1 MEEPK
6 SDYHDAN
13 SFPLNDLDQTTST
26 TYLSPEKKQRTPL
39 KPVVQH
45 YLKALIKITRLETK
59 ATHHLET
66 LKKAL
71 EDQRPPKGLTP
82 NTKHNISKAPADLVI
97 EWNSILHETGEKL
110 TKVLINYWQDQQTI
124 QQLEFERLRAELE
137 EREQI
142 NQETWQQVTDILN
155 KIKEGVQEEQ
165 KARRLT
171 SNRIIKQASK
181 VRLIEPTQ
189 SQSSTP
195 MSSST
200 QSTNLSLEPK
210 PQRLKESKK

>member
-1 MEEPK
+1 MEEQK
-6 SDYHDAN
+6 TDYHNTN
-13 SFPLNDLDQTTST
+13 SFPLNELDQTMST
-26 TYLSPEKKQRTPL
+26 TNLAQEKRQRTPL

-66 LKKAL
+66 LNKAL
-71 EDQRPPKGLTP
+71 EDERPPKGLTP
-82 NTKHNISKAPADLVI
+82 NIKHNISKAPADLVI
-97 EWNSILHETGEKL
+97 EWNRIPHETGERL
-110 TKVLINYWQDQQTI
+110 TKVLIDYWQDQQTV
-124 QQLEFERLRAELE
+124 QQLESKCLRVELE

-142 NQETWQQVTDILN
+142 NQDTWKQITDILE

-165 KARRLT
+165 KTWRPI
-171 SNRIIKQASK
+171 SNRIIKQALK

-189 SQSSTP
+189 SQSITP

-210 PQRLKESKK
+210 AQRLKESKK

>member
-1 MEEPK
+1 MLSNNIQASSNLSRLFLFDSWP
-6 SDYHDAN
+6 
-13 SFPLNDLDQTTST
+13 TT
-26 TYLSPEKKQRTPL
+26 LIL
-39 KPVVQH
+39 K
-45 YLKALIKITRLETK
+45 
-59 ATHHLET
+59 
-66 LKKAL
+66 
-71 EDQRPPKGLTP
+71 
-82 NTKHNISKAPADLVI
+82 ADLVI

-165 KARRLT
+165 KARRPT

-200 QSTNLSLEPK
+200 QTPNHK
-210 PQRLKESKK
+210 D

>member
-1 MEEPK
+1 M
-6 SDYHDAN
+6 
-13 SFPLNDLDQTTST
+13 
-26 TYLSPEKKQRTPL
+26 
-39 KPVVQH
+39 
-45 YLKALIKITRLETK
+45 
-59 ATHHLET
+59 
-66 LKKAL
+66 
-71 EDQRPPKGLTP
+71 
-82 NTKHNISKAPADLVI
+82 
-97 EWNSILHETGEKL
+97 
-110 TKVLINYWQDQQTI
+110 LINYWQDQQTI
-124 QQLEFERLRAELE
+124 QQLEFECLRAELE

-181 VRLIEPTQ
+181 VILIEPTQ

-210 PQRLKESKK
+210 PQRLKESKNRDASRAEKQPSQISVASIFQKQKETSLGGD

>member
-1 MEEPK
+1 M
-6 SDYHDAN
+6 
-13 SFPLNDLDQTTST
+13 
-26 TYLSPEKKQRTPL
+26 
-39 KPVVQH
+39 
-45 YLKALIKITRLETK
+45 
-59 ATHHLET
+59 
-66 LKKAL
+66 
-71 EDQRPPKGLTP
+71 
-82 NTKHNISKAPADLVI
+82 
-97 EWNSILHETGEKL
+97 
-110 TKVLINYWQDQQTI
+110 LINYWQDQQTT
-124 QQLEFERLRAELE
+124 QQLESECLRAELE

-142 NQETWQQVTDILN
+142 NQETWQQVTDILD

-165 KARRLT
+165 KAWRPT

-210 PQRLKESKK
+210 PQRPKESKMQDASRIEKQPLQISVASIFQKQKETSSGGD